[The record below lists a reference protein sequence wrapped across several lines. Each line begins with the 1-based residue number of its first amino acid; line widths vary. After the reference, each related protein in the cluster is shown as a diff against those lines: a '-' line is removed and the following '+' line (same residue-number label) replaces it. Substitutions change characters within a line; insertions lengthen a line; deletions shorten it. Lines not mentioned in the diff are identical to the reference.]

1 MDTHLMVRN
10 IETSITVEELQK
22 LFAQAGD
29 IRSVHLPHGTLDER
43 SRGFAFI
50 TMTTQNEADR
60 AVSMFNEFNMKGSTM
75 QVCLTM
81 PRKQRGFDPAA
92 RPG

>member
-10 IETSITVEELQK
+10 IETSITAEELRK
-22 LFAQAGD
+22 LFEQAGD
-29 IRSVHLPHGTLDER
+29 VRSVHLPHGTAEAR

-60 AVSMFNEFNMKGSTM
+60 AVSMFNEFNLKGSNM
-75 QVCLTM
+75 HVSLTM
-81 PRKQRGFDPAA
+81 PRKQRGFDPVA
-92 RPG
+92 